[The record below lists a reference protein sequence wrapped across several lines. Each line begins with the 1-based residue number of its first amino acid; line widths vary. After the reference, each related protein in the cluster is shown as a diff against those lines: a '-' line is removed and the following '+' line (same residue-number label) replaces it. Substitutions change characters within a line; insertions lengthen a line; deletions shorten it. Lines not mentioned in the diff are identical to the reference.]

1 MDDRKVRI
9 RVPAGSKGLVKP
21 GKDNESGKM
30 ILPPGKLKVAE
41 PDDDGTIVL
50 ELLEQNDSNKVLSD
64 IEKRVQKTSTTMS
77 GDERREAGKIVDSV
91 RKKKIENLQRTGI
104 SPKKSSNY
112 AKISE
117 SNTQIIREIRRSG
130 GMAFDHFEVNQSVKK
145 ELEKLDSVYGTQYAL
160 DIDDAYDDFTDTVRS
175 VLDAYRNPTGE
186 VVEEEVKVSNIFKKV
201 LEKKD
206 NDEIIEIL
214 EKLALQIHAG
224 FERFISIEANED
236 VLNFLSERKVFQ
248 RPSAVGSA
256 LEVQKDGDLMLGVA
270 RKTNISI
277 RPVSGV
283 LSHAGYKIKE
293 KIQKNKNYKKE
304 YYSEATKPKI
314 LLKPEV
320 FGRSGYSRNAGL
332 FDGAYSVSCV
342 SKEKENITLAVLGGI
357 KSSNSEKQNID
368 MLDVYLEAAVSGDYS
383 QILGNKENPG
393 FRAYVMGGFEKGEV
407 EVIEYPMSML
417 DIESVKIKPRD
428 PVLGED
434 TISKKLKSLGVSE
447 DEISL
452 FTAKGGPMD
461 DVLKLEP
468 VRIYLQRKA
477 ADSVK
482 VELSQLNISNIRFV
496 NPSGLDI
503 FDPYSFQDLETR
515 LLESGEN
522 IALTVAIRSIDGYLK
537 SSVEKMKKEKTKKK

>member
-21 GKDNESGKM
+21 GKDEESGKM

-77 GDERREAGKIVDSV
+77 GDERREAGKVIDSI
-91 RKKKIENLQRTGI
+91 RKKKIDNLQRTGI
-104 SPKKSSNY
+104 SPKKSSNH

-117 SNTQIIREIRRSG
+117 SNTQIMREVRNSG

-145 ELEKLDSVYGTQYAL
+145 ELEKLDSVYGTQYSL
-160 DIDDAYDDFTDTVRS
+160 DIDDVYDDFTDTVRS
-175 VLDAYRNPTGE
+175 VLDSFRNPTGE
-186 VVEEEVKVSNIFKKV
+186 VVEEEIKVSNIFKKV
-201 LEKKD
+201 IEKKD

-224 FERFISIEANED
+224 FERFIAIEANQD
-236 VLNFLSERKVFQ
+236 VFNFLSERKIFQ

-256 LEVQKDGDLMLGVA
+256 LEIQKDGDLTLGVA
-270 RKTNISI
+270 RKTNASI
-277 RPVSGV
+277 RPVSGM
-283 LSHAGYKIKE
+283 LSHAGYKIE
-293 KIQKNKNYKKE
+293 QKIQKNKNFKRE
-304 YYSEATKPKI
+304 YYSEAIKPKI

-320 FGRSGYSRNAGL
+320 FGRSGYSRNAAL
-332 FDGAYSVSCV
+332 FDSAYSVSCV

-368 MLDVYLEAAVSGDYS
+368 MLDIYLEAAVTGDYS

-393 FRAYVMGGFEKGEV
+393 FRGYVMGGFGKEEV
-407 EVIEYPMSML
+407 EVIEYPLSML
-417 DIESVKIKPRD
+417 DVESVEIKPRD

-434 TISKKLKSLGVSE
+434 TISTKLKSLGLSG
-447 DEISL
+447 DEISS

-468 VRIYLQRKA
+468 VKIYLQRKA
-477 ADSVK
+477 ADAVK
-482 VELSQLNISNIRFV
+482 VELGQLNISNIRFV

-503 FDPYSFQDLETR
+503 FDPYSFQNIDTK
-515 LLESGEN
+515 LLESGDN
-522 IALTVAIRSIDGYLK
+522 IASIVAIKSIDKYLK
-537 SSVEKMKKEKTKKK
+537 DSVEKMKKEKAKKK